1 MKKIKLSSCE
11 RTFERPKH
19 SALTKYIRR
28 HGVRDNYTRDLKKI
42 LSDCDVNPHVGF
54 LPPELRKLVKKEDI
68 ALITDQFFDRLDF
81 LVVDKYNEFIH
92 RTEMKYYLTE
102 IGELF
107 NTLCV
112 LETYTRMPNF
122 SHCYREWGGAV
133 GDVYKLT
140 FPEIHAEYALK
151 IYKSEVYGYR
161 GHGAKYEIPVAFC
174 ANKSEPKHNNP
185 VYMANLFGQQY
196 MLSKWAGE
204 DMSDVPEDK
213 PTSVYQTT
221 YQEQRGENYRNKKRI
236 DFGETY
242 KTDYGQLSY
251 NGRKMF
257 RKMQNMNEKE
267 IMLLKLQQKNNFD
280 FADFKKAYS
289 VYCSFYKSR
298 Y

>member
-1 MKKIKLSSCE
+1 
-11 RTFERPKH
+11 
-19 SALTKYIRR
+19 
-28 HGVRDNYTRDLKKI
+28 
-42 LSDCDVNPHVGF
+42 
-54 LPPELRKLVKKEDI
+54 
-68 ALITDQFFDRLDF
+68 
-81 LVVDKYNEFIH
+81 
-92 RTEMKYYLTE
+92 
-102 IGELF
+102 
-107 NTLCV
+107 
-112 LETYTRMPNF
+112 
-122 SHCYREWGGAV
+122 
-133 GDVYKLT
+133 
-140 FPEIHAEYALK
+140 
-151 IYKSEVYGYR
+151 
-161 GHGAKYEIPVAFC
+161 
-174 ANKSEPKHNNP
+174 
-185 VYMANLFGQQY
+185 MANLFGQQY